1 MHAITWF
8 EIPTAQLG
16 RATEFYTA
24 VTGQKLELV
33 EGIGMPMAVF
43 PGPDD
48 AVRGCLVKDD
58 KHAPGKG
65 TVVYLDSTRMPG
77 GLDGALERTGRSGG
91 EVVLPRTAIGP
102 HGFIGLIKDTE
113 GNVVG
118 LHQMT

>member
-1 MHAITWF
+1 MNTITWF
-8 EIPTAQLG
+8 EIPTTQLG
-16 RATEFYTA
+16 RATEFYTI

-33 EGIGMPMAVF
+33 EEGNMPMAVF
-43 PGPDD
+43 PGTPGS
-48 AVRGCLVKDD
+48 VHGCLVKDD

-65 TVVYLDSTRMPG
+65 TVVYFDATAMPG
-77 GLDGALERTGRSGG
+77 GLDGALERAGQSGG

-102 HGFIGLIKDTE
+102 HGFIGLIKDSE